1 MRSCPLT
8 QILLCSHRLLS
19 IGFCF
24 PVYISVLEPLD
35 AVGLLKGSMVH
46 CLAAL
51 RRHKHVLLNTMHI
64 YLKVRRYRYIWK

>member
-1 MRSCPLT
+1 MYVAVT
-8 QILLCSHRLLS
+8 
-19 IGFCF
+19 
-24 PVYISVLEPLD
+24 SVLEPLD

-64 YLKVRRYRYIWK
+64 YLKVNIYIYMYIYINRIEIYHLDMYI